1 METRWVGPGDGDV
14 IERAGHLF
22 DELPRREWS
31 ADFLARPGH
40 HLCIAFVGEQPAGFV
55 TGVEMTHPDKG
66 TEMFL
71 YELGVD
77 EPFRGQGIGTAL
89 VRALS
94 ERARECGCTGMWVLT
109 DRDNPAALATYRA
122 AGASEESDHVMLGW
136 ELGQGG

>member
-1 METRWVGPGDGDV
+1 MSLRQGLTFSSIFP
-14 IERAGHLF
+14 IL
-22 DELPRREWS
+22 
-31 ADFLARPGH
+31 
-40 HLCIAFVGEQPAGFV
+40 
-55 TGVEMTHPDKG
+55 G
-66 TEMFL
+66 TIS
-71 YELGVD
+71 
-77 EPFRGQGIGTAL
+77 GIGTAL